1 MARLISNAKISTRL
15 ALLCLIPMLVLIALA
30 GNKIWELRRASGA
43 AEHIAEIIGL
53 APAISGLV
61 HELQKE
67 RGTSVGYVSSA
78 GKAFADAVP
87 ARRADTNAALVRF
100 RQQTAAKEGLLGG
113 AVLAQPLAR
122 ANAALSAL
130 ADKRQMIDK
139 FAIAVPDVAGYYTAM
154 ISELLAIVEN
164 VANANDYGRVI
175 QSVIAYSALLQAKE
189 HAGQERAF
197 GAAGFGAGQFSSQ
210 IHTRFVQLGAM
221 QETYFSVFTKFADS
235 AHKAELAR
243 ELGGKSSGDVAAL
256 RNRAYALPFG
266 GPLEGV
272 TGPQWFN
279 ASTQRIDGLKNIE
292 DRVAADIVAAAT
304 SLAESGTTAF
314 WWLSALIAGLIVVTI
329 LVTFGV
335 ARSIAAPIGRLVAAM
350 GRVARN
356 DTSVEIVDRHRKDEI
371 GEMAG
376 AVDIFRQ
383 NAVER
388 LRLERSGQAE
398 RDKERQRQANIDRLV
413 GRFRGALAN
422 MLSSVDHQAGQMKT
436 TAAKLNEVSRQSN
449 TEVDQANA
457 ASQSAAGDVR
467 SVSEA
472 TEELAN
478 SIREISTQTHRATT
492 LVAAAAETAVATDRN
507 VSSLAAAAEQIGN
520 VVSLIRDIAEQTN
533 LLALNATIEAA
544 RAGELG
550 KGFAV
555 VAAEVKALASQTAK
569 ATQDI
574 SEQINGV
581 QNYTRSAVSSIREIS
596 DAVAEINQVTTSI
609 ASAVE
614 EQQASTQEIA
624 KSLQSAF
631 NGSDVVTRSLGGV
644 STTVSETAQ
653 EAEIV
658 QDVAEKLNVATVD
671 LAAFIDKFIV
681 EVSTDIDDR
690 RRSLRTKMSEAIVI
704 NGAGKRMNSVILDV
718 SETGARIIASG
729 GMQVGDEISLELS
742 DGRTIAGTVVRLT
755 GEHAGIRFADRMPDT
770 DWLRQAA

>member
-1 MARLISNAKISTRL
+1 MARLMSNAKISTRL

-30 GNKIWELRRASGA
+30 GNKVWELRHASRAA
-43 AEHIAEIIGL
+43 AEIAEIIGL

-67 RGTSVGYVSSA
+67 RGTSAGYVSSA
-78 GKAFADAVP
+78 GKAFAEAVP
-87 ARRADTNAALVRF
+87 ARRADTDAALLRF
-100 RQQTAAKEGLLGG
+100 RQQTAAKAGLLGDP
-113 AVLAQPLAR
+113 ALAQPLAR
-122 ANAALSAL
+122 ANLALSAL

-139 FAIAVPDVAGYYTAM
+139 FAIAVPEIAGYYTPM
-154 ISELLAIVEN
+154 IGDLLAIVEN
-164 VANANDYGRVI
+164 VAKANDYGRIV

-197 GAAGFGAGQFSSQ
+197 GAAGFGAGRFPAQ
-210 IHTRFVQLGAM
+210 IHTRFIQLGAM
-221 QETYFSVFTKFADS
+221 QETYFSVFDKFADS
-235 AHKAELAR
+235 SHKAALAR
-243 ELGGKSSGDVAAL
+243 ELGGQSSSDVMTF

-266 GPLEGV
+266 GSLEGT

-279 ASTQRIDGLKNIE
+279 ASTQRIDGLKSIE
-292 DRVAADIVAAAT
+292 DRVASDIVAAAAG
-304 SLAESGTTAF
+304 LAESGTTAF

-335 ARSIAAPIGRLVAAM
+335 ARSIAAPISRLVAAM
-350 GRVARN
+350 RRVARN

-383 NAVER
+383 NAEER

-413 GRFRGALAN
+413 ARFRGALAN
-422 MLSSVDHQAGQMKT
+422 MLSSVDQQAVQMKT
-436 TAAKLNEVSRQSN
+436 TAAKLNDVSRQSS
-449 TEVDQANA
+449 TEVGQANA

-467 SVSEA
+467 SVTEA

-478 SIREISTQTHRATT
+478 SIREISAQTHRATT
-492 LVAAAAETAVATDRN
+492 LVSAAAETATATDRN

-574 SEQINGV
+574 SEQISGV
-581 QNYTRSAVSSIREIS
+581 QTYTRSAVNSIREIS

-631 NGSDVVTRSLGGV
+631 NGSHVVTRSLDGV

-653 EAEIV
+653 EAGIV
-658 QDVAEKLNVATVD
+658 QDVAEKLNVATAD
-671 LAAFIDKFIV
+671 LSAFIEKFIV

-690 RRSLRTKMSEAIVI
+690 RRSLRTKMSEAVVI
-704 NGAGKRMNSVILDV
+704 NSTGKRMNSAIVDA
-718 SETGARIIASG
+718 SETGARIISLPE
-729 GMQVGDEISLELS
+729 MCVGDEISLELT

-755 GEHAGIRFADRMPDT
+755 GEHAGIRFANRIPDT